1 MDKQIYDRLNKEDKR
16 KLEENGIKAKGVEG
30 GSGNE
35 DKGHRGSTDRPAG
48 ITTKEDPEDNN
59 GIHKRV
65 RGTVQNPDASRQKE
79 SGAAGVRAKPQGEK
93 VHNESTQTGKSKTGK
108 GIGNEI
114 TK

>member
-1 MDKQIYDRLNKEDKR
+1 MYDKLCEEDKR

-30 GSGNE
+30 GSENE

-48 ITTKEDPEDNN
+48 ITAKEDTEDNT

-79 SGAAGVRAKPQGEK
+79 SETAGVRARPRGDRL
-93 VHNESTQTGKSKTGK
+93 HNESTQTGESKTGK
-108 GIGNEI
+108 GIDNEI